1 MDDDASL
8 PKATLNSFIKESIG
22 SNLKST
28 QEFNELILEIS
39 NGFSL
44 KKIFPV
50 RKRIKQIIF
59 KDS

>member
-22 SNLKST
+22 TNLKST

-39 NGFSL
+39 NGIPF
-44 KKIFPV
+44 KFVFMIQ
-50 RKRIKQIIF
+50 KRIKQIIF